1 MEILKLLETIDL
13 WNIFFR
19 ENTSTCNPNI
29 MRYTVKRKGLI
40 TQAILDL
47 FLILKSLSNRVRDIE
62 YRNRY
67 SSNHSLFFL
76 EFKIIEKR

>member
-1 MEILKLLETIDL
+1 
-13 WNIFFR
+13 
-19 ENTSTCNPNI
+19 

-67 SSNHSLFFL
+67 SSNHSLLFL

>member
-62 YRNRY
+62 YRY
-67 SSNHSLFFL
+67 SSNHSLLFL